1 MKKVWKLLVVYALCL
16 ALAGCG
22 SGEAQEGGAQQTAE
36 AAEEAGSEQ
45 PAIKDEAGE
54 PEVLEEDAEP
64 EGRSGAGKEKRTFDD
79 DIVEEKEDVIYVD
92 VPAYAGDAYIAVNG
106 NEPYFSEEELSSVSY
121 EEYSELDGLGRCG
134 VCVASV
140 GQDIMPAKERE
151 SIGDVKPTGW
161 HTVKYEGVV
170 DGNYL
175 YNRCHLLGFQLTG
188 ENANV
193 RNLITGTRYMNVEG
207 MLPFEN
213 MVADYVKETGNHVMY
228 RVTPLFDGDN
238 LVADGVLMEAKSV
251 EDDGEG
257 VLFNVF
263 CYNVQ
268 PGIVIDY
275 TTGESSVD
283 ETAAAETGG
292 KNTADTGGKKE
303 RSSAKA
309 AVTDG
314 EGGADTAA
322 SEGKNSEASDSAAQE
337 QQRQAGQDQS
347 QPEQVQQPAAPA
359 AGGAYAVN
367 GRNGKIHIVGECPA
381 TGTSGNAMAEPVYF
395 GTYEEAVAY
404 SLSIA
409 PGLDKRQ
416 CGNCW

>member
-347 QPEQVQQPAAPA
+347 QPEQVQQPVAPA

>member
-22 SGEAQEGGAQQTAE
+22 SGEAQEGGAQQ

-54 PEVLEEDAEP
+54 PEALEEDAEP
-64 EGRSGAGKEKRTFDD
+64 EARSGAGKEKRTFDD

-283 ETAAAETGG
+283 ETAAAETGR
-292 KNTADTGGKKE
+292 KNTADTGGTKE

-381 TGTSGNAMAEPVYF
+381 TGTSDNAMAEPVYF